1 MVADYILNKVLDKIK
16 DIIDIEQFDNTN
28 ILKDTDDTMSY
39 DITLKKVDLFIT
51 SVTKGDNKFYSQ
63 LILEY
68 T

>member
-16 DIIDIEQFDNTN
+16 EIIDIEQFDNTN
-28 ILKDTDDTMSY
+28 ILMDTDDTMSY

>member
-16 DIIDIEQFDNTN
+16 EIIDIEQFDNTN

-39 DITLKKVDLFIT
+39 HITLKKVDLFIT

>member
-1 MVADYILNKVLDKIK
+1 MVADCILNKVLDKIK
-16 DIIDIEQFDNTN
+16 EIIDIEQFDNTN

>member
-16 DIIDIEQFDNTN
+16 EIIDIEQFDNTN

>member
-1 MVADYILNKVLDKIK
+1 MVADYILNKVLDNIK
-16 DIIDIEQFDNTN
+16 EIIDIEQFDNTN

>member
-16 DIIDIEQFDNTN
+16 EIIDIEQFDNTN

-39 DITLKKVDLFIT
+39 YITLKKVDLFIT

>member
-16 DIIDIEQFDNTN
+16 EIIDIEQFDNTN
-28 ILKDTDDTMSY
+28 ILKDTDDTKSY

>member
-16 DIIDIEQFDNTN
+16 EIIDIEQFDNTS

>member
-16 DIIDIEQFDNTN
+16 EIIDIEQFDNTN

-51 SVTKGDNKFYSQ
+51 SVTKDDNKFYSQ

>member
-16 DIIDIEQFDNTN
+16 EIIDIEQFDNTN

-51 SVTKGDNKFYSQ
+51 SVTKGDNKFYS
-63 LILEY
+63 
-68 T
+68 

>member
-1 MVADYILNKVLDKIK
+1 MVTDYILNKVLDKIK
-16 DIIDIEQFDNTN
+16 EIIDIEQFDNTN